1 MSDIDKLINDYYTLV
16 ENVNYSSTNELDER
30 SKRYF
35 SISLD
40 LLEEMIF
47 LIQEKYE
54 PNILNESTI
63 RTINTGFD
71 HDIWIDNAGADRN
84 VRHNEARIKVYVKH
98 GIGKRKYPVIITNT
112 DIKIITND
120 NKVRREIEKDKK
132 LMDFIKN
139 NRELFIMQYSM
150 KYNHIFDINDFGS
163 ALIKYINDDLHSKRE
178 VIDYLFKG
186 HEKEKP
192 MI

>member
-63 RTINTGFD
+63 QIKDTGFN

-84 VRHNEARIKVYVKH
+84 VSHNEVKSGRGHRWYPMLIKND
-98 GIGKRKYPVIITNT
+98 GIR
-112 DIKIITND
+112 IITND
-120 NKVRREIEKDKK
+120 NKVKREIEKDKK
-132 LMDFIKN
+132 LMEFIEN
-139 NRELFIMQYSM
+139 NRELFILHYSM
-150 KYNHIFDINDFGS
+150 KYSHIFATDKFCS
-163 ALIKYINDDLHSKRE
+163 TLTKYINDDLHSKQE